1 LRNGF
6 AFVDGAFIIEVVVNF
21 VTIDVVVFVVIG
33 TCDVV
38 VFVVIVDSVTIVI
51 VGVIDIFENASIS
64 AKVQFNRKTELPMPF
79 CRNMISLPGTTWQF
93 LASI

>member
-21 VTIDVVVFVVIG
+21 VTIDVVVFVVI
-33 TCDVV
+33 
-38 VFVVIVDSVTIVI
+38 VDSVTIVI
-51 VGVIDIFENASIS
+51 FGVIDIFENATIS
-64 AKVQFNRKTELPMPF
+64 AKVQNRKTELPMPF